1 MSQPQV
7 VTRFAPSPTGLLHA
21 GNYRTAL
28 FAYLFARQQKGK
40 FIVRIED
47 TDRARSKKE
56 YEDNIL
62 ESLKWLGLD
71 YDAFYR
77 QSERTEIHAGYIQK
91 LIDSGHAFI
100 SKETPKEAGDRTE
113 VIRFKNPNKKVS
125 WNDSVRGKIEFDTTD
140 LGDFVI
146 ARSMTEPVFHLVV
159 VVDDHEMGVTHV
171 IRGEDHISNTPR
183 HILLYEALG
192 LPVPQYVHLPL
203 LLSEDRSKLSKR
215 KGALPVT
222 AYRDR
227 GFLSSALINYL
238 AMLGWNPGPEAKDK
252 EIFSV
257 AELISIF
264 DFSKIQ
270 KSGAI
275 FSEKKLAWYN
285 RQYLLALSDTDFAKI
300 LRAQVSTPPTPS
312 SGLASTIPDTLI
324 PLIREKISTF
334 AEVAG
339 LTAPGG
345 ELSFIHPLP
354 SSGSVPSYNVADLK
368 WKNEVD
374 ISATK
379 AHLKFVL
386 DTVKALS
393 ASDFTS
399 TSLKNA
405 LWPYAE
411 EKGKGNVL
419 WPMRYALSGQARS
432 PDPFVMGGILGKD
445 ETLARLTYAYNA
457 I

>member
-1 MSQPQV
+1 MTTTKPV
-7 VTRFAPSPTGLLHA
+7 ITRFAPSPTGLLHA

-28 FAYLFARQQKGK
+28 FAYLFARQNKGK

-47 TDRARSKKE
+47 TDKARSKKE

-62 ESLKWLGLD
+62 ESLKWLGLE
-71 YDAFYR
+71 YDEFFR
-77 QSERTEIHAGYIQK
+77 QSERTDIHASYIKK

-100 SKETPKEAGDRTE
+100 SKETPKEPGDRAE

-159 VVDDHEMGVTHV
+159 VVDDHEMGVTHI

-215 KGALPVT
+215 KGALPIT

-227 GFLSSALINYL
+227 GFLPAALINYL

-257 AELISIF
+257 AELIEIF
-264 DFSKIQ
+264 DLSKIQ

-275 FSEKKLAWYN
+275 FSDQKLTWYN
-285 RQYLLALSDTDFAKI
+285 RQYLLALSDDDFAKI
-300 LRAQVSTPPTPS
+300 LQAKFGPS
-312 SGLASTIPDTLI
+312 NSAPVIPAALI
-324 PLIREKISTF
+324 PLIKEKISILE
-334 AEVAG
+334 EVTG
-339 LTAPGG
+339 LIAPGG
-345 ELSFIHPLP
+345 ELSFIHPL
-354 SSGSVPSYNVADLK
+354 PSYNVADLK

-379 AHLKFVL
+379 AHLKVAI
-386 DTVKALS
+386 DAVSALS
-393 ASDFTS
+393 ATDFTS
-399 TSLKNA
+399 ATIKNA
-405 LWPYAE
+405 LWSYAE